1 MELRDLVHI
10 LRRRWWIPFA
20 LAGFVG
26 LLSAIQLRPWQSY
39 PIHYLSSLRML
50 ITIEPATNADTST
63 YDPRYFAALVSEYL
77 VDDFTEVV
85 RSELFARNISER
97 LADLDIA
104 IPGGL
109 IQGQATTGKQ
119 HRIITLSFHWPDRD
133 QAHEIANAAVA
144 ELEEDAT
151 LYFQQ
156 LATSGAV
163 ITLLDGPTVHAIGPT
178 LRTRLEFPLR
188 LILGLIAGVFLVF
201 FLDYWDTSVRG
212 PRELEELDIKIL
224 GAIPRY

>member
-10 LRRRWWIPFA
+10 LRRRWWIPFV

-26 LLSAIQLRPWQSY
+26 LFSAIQLRPWQAY
-39 PIHYLSSLRML
+39 PVHYSSSLRVL
-50 ITIEPATNADTST
+50 ITIEPATDADAST

-97 LADLDIA
+97 LADLDIT
-104 IPGGL
+104 IPAGV
-109 IQGQATTGKQ
+109 IHGQATTGKQ
-119 HRIITLSFHWPDRD
+119 HRIITLSFHWPDRE
-133 QAHEIANAAVA
+133 QAYEIATAAVA

-156 LATSGAV
+156 LATSSAA
-163 ITLLDGPTVHAIGPT
+163 ITLLDGPTIHAIGPS

-188 LILGLIAGVFLVF
+188 LILGLIASVFLIF
-201 FLDYWDTSVRG
+201 FLDYWDTSVREL
-212 PRELEELDIKIL
+212 RELEELGIKIL